1 MKSYLGLIPIYERI
15 HKRQSRMT
23 RICIILA
30 VFLVTSIF
38 SMVEMWTKGEVESMR
53 TSHGDWHIAVMN
65 VSDDVIGTIRGD
77 ERIRSFALYEEL
89 NGDSDREFNK
99 DPNKGYYIDGTDV
112 ELRSAEK
119 SYFSDIMKYSL
130 DGSFPEG
137 DHEVALSSDAGDILG
152 KEIGDKITVVKHAC
166 EDVSRTLYKHST
178 YKSEKQYGKDEHHAL
193 NAIAEILAYKL
204 RKSGTV
210 VTYAKHTA

>member
-1 MKSYLGLIPIYERI
+1 MKSYLGLIPISERV

-53 TSHGDWHIAVMN
+53 TSHGDWHIAVMY
-65 VSDDVIGTIRGD
+65 VSDDVICTIRGD

-119 SYFSDIMKYSL
+119 SYFSDTVSNIINYIT
-130 DGSFPEG
+130 P
-137 DHEVALSSDAGDILG
+137 LSN
-152 KEIGDKITVVKHAC
+152 KV
-166 EDVSRTLYKHST
+166 
-178 YKSEKQYGKDEHHAL
+178 Q
-193 NAIAEILAYKL
+193 
-204 RKSGTV
+204 
-210 VTYAKHTA
+210 

>member
-1 MKSYLGLIPIYERI
+1 MKSYLGLIPISERI

-38 SMVEMWTKGEVESMR
+38 SMVEMWTKGEAESMR

-137 DHEVALSSDAGDILG
+137 DSMPKSSSATARPPAAPGYQVSRIASACLSASERSMELPAIRITITGFPVSSTLFIRMRCGAGSRRSALSP
-152 KEIGDKITVVKHAC
+152 ET
-166 EDVSRTLYKHST
+166 
-178 YKSEKQYGKDEHHAL
+178 
-193 NAIAEILAYKL
+193 
-204 RKSGTV
+204 
-210 VTYAKHTA
+210 